1 MSIFHK
7 DFRLFCFSFAF
18 AIWTFLCVLSNM
30 RRHLTTEEA
39 ARAVGML
46 EAGHSQR
53 QVAGQFNVTQSV
65 ISRLQNRYNQTGT
78 VQERQRSGRP
88 RCTTAREDRYLCLIA
103 RRQKFQSAVRHNA
116 DFTQAA
122 GRRVSIQT
130 IRNRFHASNLRA
142 CRPTVRLILTR
153 QQRIARQH
161 WAMDHANG
169 QLCHWTPVLFTDE
182 SRFCVDIHDG
192 RRRVWREPGQRYF
205 ACCIAEHD
213 RFGGASIMV

>member
-116 DFTQAA
+116 GLYTGSRTTSFYTNNQKQIPRIKFTCLQTNSEANFDAA
-122 GRRVSIQT
+122 AENCKATLGNGSCKWAT
-130 IRNRFHASNLRA
+130 LSLDPCSFHR
-142 CRPTVRLILTR
+142 
-153 QQRIARQH
+153 
-161 WAMDHANG
+161 
-169 QLCHWTPVLFTDE
+169 
-182 SRFCVDIHDG
+182 
-192 RRRVWREPGQRYF
+192 
-205 ACCIAEHD
+205 
-213 RFGGASIMV
+213 